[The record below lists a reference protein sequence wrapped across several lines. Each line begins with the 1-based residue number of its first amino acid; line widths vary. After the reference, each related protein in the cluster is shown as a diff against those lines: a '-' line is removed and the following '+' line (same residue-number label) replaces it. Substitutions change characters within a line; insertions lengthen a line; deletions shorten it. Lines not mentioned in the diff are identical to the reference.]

1 MSRSF
6 TLLAT
11 VPSEMILQEH
21 VLWTK
26 GTFFP
31 SLIRYLYSSVH
42 INYARALPIVLFS
55 AVLPLW
61 SSLYHSSC
69 GVISLNYMA
78 GDCGKALENTFAP
91 GLVTGLVA
99 KWMRL

>member
-21 VLWTK
+21 VLCTK

-31 SLIRYLYSSVH
+31 SLVRYLYSSVH
-42 INYARALPIVLFS
+42 INYARALPVVLFS

-69 GVISLNYMA
+69 GVISPNYMA
-78 GDCGKALENTFAP
+78 GDCGRALENTFAP